1 MYDLRDCIRVRWFLS
16 FLIPRC
22 AGSYLV
28 RILMKCVLGI
38 LADNCSVTHVIACK
52 SSKCGW
58 LFLVQ
63 RWVSFA
69 FLWFSGAV
77 QRRVFCACYV
87 LWSCMCKMWFMR
99 CLPIAYPECFS
110 CWLVLFVLVK
120 FLPCSQSDS
129 ASLCQV
135 AMAELLPKSFAC
147 QTGFSFRYT
156 GTGGALVKWQG

>member
-1 MYDLRDCIRVRWFLS
+1 M
-16 FLIPRC
+16 
-22 AGSYLV
+22 GSLV
-28 RILMKCVLGI
+28 SLVFDSQAFGVLPGENFDVLGI

-87 LWSCMCKMWFMR
+87 LWSCMCKM
-99 CLPIAYPECFS
+99 
-110 CWLVLFVLVK
+110 
-120 FLPCSQSDS
+120 
-129 ASLCQV
+129 
-135 AMAELLPKSFAC
+135 
-147 QTGFSFRYT
+147 
-156 GTGGALVKWQG
+156 